1 MPMQYQIKKK
11 TTEILTKSQ
20 IVIMTVINN
29 MKVRQA
35 VVQHWPTNKLN
46 VYNNITLD
54 HPDIILLNKH
64 EIRKNGKINIFGY
77 KTEWKNIS
85 NQARDRVGLALKK
98 NINYRIINNLSNNT
112 VACKIQRNLGPVI
125 IECLLY

>member
-1 MPMQYQIKKK
+1 
-11 TTEILTKSQ
+11 
-20 IVIMTVINN
+20 MTVINN

-85 NQARDRVGLALKK
+85 NQARDRVALTLR
-98 NINYRIINNLSNNT
+98 RILT
-112 VACKIQRNLGPVI
+112 T
-125 IECLLY
+125 E